1 MSNDKFPIFFT
12 RFDFPDF
19 FDIFL
24 HFILTDELSAWISI
38 FNYSTFYHFILGLQK
53 EPELLEP
60 LMPSI
65 RTCLE
70 HRHSYVR
77 RNAVLAI
84 FTIYKNF
91 EFLIPDAP
99 ELIANFLEG
108 EQDMS
113 CKRNAFMMLIHADQ
127 ERALNYLSSCIE
139 QVQNFGDIL
148 QLVIVELIYKVCLA
162 NPNERSRF
170 IRCIYNLLNSNS
182 PSVRYEAAGTLIT
195 LSTAPTAVK
204 AAASCY
210 IDLIVKES
218 DNNVKLIVLDRL
230 IAMKESPSHE
240 KILQELVMDILRV
253 LSSPDLEVRRKTLSL
268 AMDLVTSRNIDE
280 LVLVL
285 KKVRMK

>member
-1 MSNDKFPIFFT
+1 MFTFKLILSFDEIFHEFSFT
-12 RFDFPDF
+12 
-19 FDIFL
+19 
-24 HFILTDELSAWISI
+24 
-38 FNYSTFYHFILGLQK
+38 
-53 EPELLEP
+53 
-60 LMPSI
+60 
-65 RTCLE
+65 
-70 HRHSYVR
+70 
-77 RNAVLAI
+77 
-84 FTIYKNF
+84 
-91 EFLIPDAP
+91 
-99 ELIANFLEG
+99 
-108 EQDMS
+108 
-113 CKRNAFMMLIHADQ
+113 
-127 ERALNYLSSCIE
+127 E

-285 KKVRMK
+285 KKVRKE